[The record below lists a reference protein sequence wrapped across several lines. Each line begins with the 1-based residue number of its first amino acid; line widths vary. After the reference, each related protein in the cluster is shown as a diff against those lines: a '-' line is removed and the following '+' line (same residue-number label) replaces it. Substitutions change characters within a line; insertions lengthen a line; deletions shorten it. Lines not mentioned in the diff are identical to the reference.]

1 MKISIRLDKT
11 SELIFN
17 NNNKGKNAWTGV
29 LGYLLINM
37 YFTFGNV

>member
-1 MKISIRLDKT
+1 MKINIRLDKT
-11 SELIFN
+11 SELIF

-37 YFTFGNV
+37 YLTFGNV